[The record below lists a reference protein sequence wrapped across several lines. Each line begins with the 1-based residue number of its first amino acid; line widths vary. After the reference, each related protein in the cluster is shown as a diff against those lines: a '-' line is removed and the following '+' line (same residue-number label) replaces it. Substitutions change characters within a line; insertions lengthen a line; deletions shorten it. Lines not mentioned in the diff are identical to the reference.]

1 MNIVRR
7 RNRQYGPAHEL
18 GKITVEPGSELSRQ
32 QSELGRAM
40 NVTAPNVFQLIDI
53 LQRDGLV

>member
-1 MNIVRR
+1 MSSVRS
-7 RNRQYGPAHEL
+7 Q
-18 GKITVEPGSELSRQ
+18 PGSELSRQ